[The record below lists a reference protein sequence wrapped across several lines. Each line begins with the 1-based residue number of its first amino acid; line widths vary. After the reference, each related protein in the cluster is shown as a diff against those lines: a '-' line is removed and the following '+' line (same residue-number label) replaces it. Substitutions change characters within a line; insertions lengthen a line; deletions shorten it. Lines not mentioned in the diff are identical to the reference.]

1 MADVRIVRVVL
12 LMLMLLSLPSC
23 SPVGSLFS
31 AWGRGLLKSEP
42 KSEPSRASGE
52 VRDNQGN
59 KDVLF
64 ILALSGGGSRAAY
77 FSSAA
82 MLRLQKVFQEEKIDL
97 LKEVDVI
104 SSVSGGSL
112 AGAYYCISRDKE
124 QTTGSMDGDP
134 PQIADRRVW
143 DEYTVKKLMKK
154 NYTLKWAVHWF
165 FPHNIVRY
173 WFTPYT
179 RTDIMAGIFE
189 DDLFDSGWLGRN
201 LTFRDLSPERPHL
214 ILNATDAT
222 SVEDSE
228 EGAFKLFTFTEED
241 FQKKL
246 GSSGYSGW

>member
-42 KSEPSRASGE
+42 KSEPSRA
-52 VRDNQGN
+52 
-59 KDVLF
+59 F
-64 ILALSGGGSRAAY
+64 
-77 FSSAA
+77 
-82 MLRLQKVFQEEKIDL
+82 DL

-154 NYTLKWAVHWF
+154 NYTLKWVVHWF